1 MWAVRAATAA
11 VAVAAARLRGAVAVG
26 VAAARLRAVVVVA
39 VAAAVEV
46 VRAAAA
52 VPPAAAVRRQRRAR
66 AAAKAARAVAAA
78 AAASPSLP
86 MPPRASDPAARAA
99 LAGLGWGL
107 LAAVIWSVYSVLAR
121 LGVKEGLSPA
131 EMSLLRFAPGA
142 LLTLPLLWRWGWRD
156 LAGIGWR
163 RGLVLTALAGPG
175 FSLLF
180 MSGFTLAPLAHG
192 AVIAPAAQMLA
203 GLGLSALLKQQA
215 LTRESLWGAAFVLL
229 GLLCMGGDS
238 LLHGQGSTTLL
249 GDLLFALAGF
259 CWGLFGTL
267 SRQWQVDPLRVTV
280 VVVALSFLL
289 FTPPFLVLGDL
300 RGLAQASPGF
310 VALQVVA
317 QGLGA
322 GLIAMLAYSRA
333 AALLGAGRAAFFGAL
348 VPGAASLL
356 AIPVLQEVPST
367 LQATGIVAVVFGLL
381 IAFGAIGFLVGR
393 KPT

>member
-1 MWAVRAATAA
+1 MPP
-11 VAVAAARLRGAVAVG
+11 
-26 VAAARLRAVVVVA
+26 
-39 VAAAVEV
+39 
-46 VRAAAA
+46 A
-52 VPPAAAVRRQRRAR
+52 VP
-66 AAAKAARAVAAA
+66 
-78 AAASPSLP
+78 
-86 MPPRASDPAARAA
+86 DPAARAA

-107 LAAVIWSVYSVLAR
+107 LAATIWAGYSVLAR
-121 LGVKEGLSPA
+121 LGVKAGLSPA

-163 RGLVLTALAGPG
+163 RGLVLAALAGPG

-180 MSGFTLAPLAHG
+180 MTGFTLAPLTHG
-192 AVIAPAAQMLA
+192 AVIAPAGQMLA
-203 GLGLSALLKQQA
+203 GLGLSAVLKQQA

-229 GLLCMGGDS
+229 GLLCMGSDS
-238 LLHGQGSTTLL
+238 LLHGQGSATLL

-280 VVVALSFLL
+280 VVVVLSFLM
-289 FTPPFLVLGDL
+289 FTPPFLMLGDL
-300 RGLAQASPGF
+300 RGLAQVGLGF
-310 VALQVVA
+310 VALQAVA

-322 GLIAMLAYSRA
+322 GLVAMLAYSRA

-356 AIPVLQEVPST
+356 AIPVLHEVPST
-367 LQATGIVAVVFGLL
+367 LQVAGIVAVVCGLL
-381 IAFGAIGFLVGR
+381 IAFGATRLLMGR
-393 KPT
+393 KPM

>member
-1 MWAVRAATAA
+1 
-11 VAVAAARLRGAVAVG
+11 
-26 VAAARLRAVVVVA
+26 
-39 VAAAVEV
+39 
-46 VRAAAA
+46 
-52 VPPAAAVRRQRRAR
+52 
-66 AAAKAARAVAAA
+66 
-78 AAASPSLP
+78 

-99 LAGLGWGL
+99 RAGLGWGL
-107 LAAVIWSVYSVLAR
+107 LAAGIWAGYSVLAR

-142 LLTLPLLWRWGWRD
+142 LLALPLLWRWGWHD

-163 RGLVLTALAGPG
+163 RGLILAALAGPG

-192 AVIAPAAQMLA
+192 AVIAPACQMLA
-203 GLGLSALLKQQA
+203 GLGLSAVLKQQA
-215 LTRESLWGAAFVLL
+215 LTRESLWGAAFVML
-229 GLLCMGGDS
+229 GLLCMGSDS
-238 LLHGQGSTTLL
+238 LRQGQGGTTLL

-267 SRQWQVDPLRVTV
+267 SRQWQVEPLRVTV

-289 FTPPFLVLGDL
+289 FTPPFLVFGDL
-300 RGLAQASPGF
+300 RGLTQASLGF
-310 VALQVVA
+310 VALQAVA

-322 GLIAMLAYSRA
+322 GLVAMLAYSRA

-356 AIPVLQEVPST
+356 AVPVLHEVPST
-367 LQATGIVAVVFGLL
+367 LQVAGIVAVVCGLL
-381 IAFGAIGFLVGR
+381 VAFGALRLLVDR
-393 KPT
+393 RPM